1 MGQTTAGKNKREN
14 ERKDNVSAVTSA
26 GNQAMEKELAAGNT
40 MYGGAVSEAMNEK
53 LVDEKLAKVG
63 SYFIQDGG
71 NFIRTDKAGYTAARR
86 EGKKVS
92 KSYITGKKGAAAK
105 YGNSGYSTAMGTGNP
120 SGALTSVPI
129 SKDMLQSQNKQKGL
143 IVGALSLGMPGIG
156 GTAMRLDAGK
166 AIKDAA
172 TPDKAYKEYKQR
184 FDAKMSGKKPPKKS
198 NIITDT
204 LGVVKASLGGSDKKT
219 TLGQ

>member
-40 MYGGAVSEAMNEK
+40 MYGGAVSQAMNEK

-71 NFIRTDKAGYTAARR
+71 NFIRTDEAGFLAARKA
-86 EGKKVS
+86 GKKVS
-92 KSYITGKKGAAAK
+92 KSYITGSKGAAAK
-105 YGNSGYSTAMGTGNP
+105 FGNSGYSTAMGTGNP

-129 SKDMLQSQNKQKGL
+129 SKDMLQSQNKMKGL
-143 IVGALSLGMPGIG
+143 MVGALSLGMPGVG
-156 GTAMRLDAGK
+156 GTLMRLDAGK
-166 AIKDAA
+166 AVKDAA

-204 LGVVKASLGGSDKKT
+204 LGVVKASLGGGDKKT

>member
-1 MGQTTAGKNKREN
+1 MGQTTAGKNKREK

-26 GNQAMEKELAAGNT
+26 GNQEMEKQLAAGNT

-71 NFIRTDKAGYTAARR
+71 NFIRTDKSGYNAARR

-92 KSYITGKKGAAAK
+92 KSYITGSKGAAAK

-204 LGVVKASLGGSDKKT
+204 LGVVKASLGGGDKKT